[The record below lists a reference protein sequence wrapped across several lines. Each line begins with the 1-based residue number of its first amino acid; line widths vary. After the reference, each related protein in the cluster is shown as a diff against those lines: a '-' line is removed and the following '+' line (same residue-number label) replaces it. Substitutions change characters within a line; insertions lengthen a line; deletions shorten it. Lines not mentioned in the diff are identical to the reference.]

1 MSRADIVIFGEDWG
15 RHPTATQALAAEL
28 ARERRILWVD
38 SVGLRRPHAGDLRR
52 LLGKARAAAAG
63 PGGAARVAGP
73 GPAEVVAPL
82 AVPLPGSRLARRLNP
97 VLWRHGVGRRAAR
110 LGFDR
115 PILWVSLPTAL
126 DARRALPHRA
136 LVYYCGDDFA
146 ALDGVDH
153 GPVTRM
159 EADLAGAADLIVVS
173 HLRLVTK
180 FPAEK
185 VLYLPHGVD
194 CARFAS
200 VADASPVGPPV
211 AGYLGLIDGRT
222 DFDALEAAARALPG
236 WVFELAGP
244 VASEVAGR
252 VARLDRLPNLRLTGP
267 VPAAEVPALFGR
279 WTAGLLPYRDTPM
292 TRACDPLKLREYL
305 AAGLPVVAFPFAA
318 ALPAAAAVRVCAPA
332 ALAAGLQAA
341 RAEPATRRADRRR
354 AMAAQDW
361 GRRAETLGR
370 ALDALA

>member
-15 RHPTATQALAAEL
+15 RHPTSTQALAAEL
-28 ARERRILWVD
+28 ARERRILWVN
-38 SVGLRRPHAGDLRR
+38 SVGLRRPRAGDLRR
-52 LLGKARAAAAG
+52 LLGKARAAA
-63 PGGAARVAGP
+63 GAAGAPPRLAGP
-73 GPAEVVAPL
+73 GPAAVVAPL
-82 AVPLPGSRLARRLNP
+82 AVPWPGSGLARRLNP
-97 VLWRHGVGRRAAR
+97 VIWRHGIGRRAAR

-159 EADLAGAADLIVVS
+159 ETELAEAADLIVVS
-173 HLRLVTK
+173 HPRLAAK
-180 FPAEK
+180 FPAAK

-194 CARFAS
+194 CGRFAA
-200 VADASPVGPPV
+200 VPGAPPAGPPV

-236 WVFELAGP
+236 WHFDLAGP
-244 VASEVAGR
+244 VAAEVAGR
-252 VARLDRLPNLRLTGP
+252 VERLAALPNLRLTGP
-267 VPAAEVPALFGR
+267 VPAAEVPALFAR

-318 ALPAAAAVRVCAPA
+318 ALPGAAALEIRAPA
-332 ALAAGLQAA
+332 DLAAGLETVRTEPAA
-341 RAEPATRRADRRR
+341 RRAERRR
-354 AMAAQDW
+354 AMAAEDW